1 MLFVV
6 SWNKMVSR
14 SIGPKGFRLLKALWL
29 ILMWLLFVTLLWVCI
44 GAVFYFALLWNNHSG
59 EAGLS
64 SKSCSSTQPSQSPTP
79 PVHQHWTMEDDSG
92 SDSDADRPDPD
103 LVLDDLASRRF
114 HSPSPT
120 TPTNFAVPASP
131 GGMGSAPGV
140 KGCPWAKVTMTPSA
154 PLQNVTYHRSE
165 NMKQVCDVPAWWE
178 QSRLF
183 FSPSVCQSFRF

>member
-1 MLFVV
+1 M
-6 SWNKMVSR
+6 
-14 SIGPKGFRLLKALWL
+14 
-29 ILMWLLFVTLLWVCI
+29 TLLWLYI
-44 GAVFYFALLWNNHSG
+44 GAVFHFALLWNDNSS

-64 SKSCSSTQPSQSPTP
+64 CSSALPSQSPTP
-79 PVHQHWTMEDDSG
+79 TAPYQWTMEDDSG

-131 GGMGSAPGV
+131 GGMGGARGV
-140 KGCPWAKVTMTPSA
+140 KGGPWAKVTMTPSV

-165 NMKQVCDVPAWWE
+165 NVKRVCDVPA
-178 QSRLF
+178 
-183 FSPSVCQSFRF
+183 